1 MDILIIILLVGIIV
15 GICRSIYETYA
26 AYRDQFR

>member
-1 MDILIIILLVGIIV
+1 MDILIIILLVSVIV
-15 GICRSIYETYA
+15 GICKSIHETYI